1 MATAGGL
8 DGVATVSDS
17 PETVLACL
25 RGRVSVGELQAPAP
39 TAAQREAIFRAALRA
54 PDHGQLR
61 PWRFRWVE
69 GEDDLRRL
77 GDVFVAVESTLTD
90 EPLTDA
96 QRNKIAGRPL
106 RAPLVLIVSA
116 AIKTHPKV
124 PAQEQL
130 LSTAAAVEA
139 MLLAAHAQG
148 IGAMWRTGLFTY
160 APALASALGLP
171 PEEQLLGFLY
181 LGTPK
186 GPLRTPPAL
195 DIADF
200 FTRWPP
206 QAG

>member
-1 MATAGGL
+1 MSQT
-8 DGVATVSDS
+8 TVDAIL
-17 PETVLACL
+17 TCL
-25 RGRVSVGELQAPAP
+25 HERVSVGDLQAPAP
-39 TAAQREAIFRAALRA
+39 TPSQREAIFRAALRA

-69 GEDDLRRL
+69 GDADLQRL
-77 GDVFVAVESTLTD
+77 GEAFVTVEASLAD
-90 EPLTDA
+90 EPLTNA
-96 QRNKIAGRPL
+96 QREKIAKRPL

-139 MLLAAHAQG
+139 MLIAAHAQG

-160 APALASALGLP
+160 APALAQALHLP

-186 GPLRTPPAL
+186 STPRTAPTL
-195 DIADF
+195 NTTDF
-200 FTRWPP
+200 FSRWPP
-206 QAG
+206 TD